1 MLGRTGSFLRY
12 SANFA
17 VVMFLFAG
25 PQAGNA
31 RLRDRTR
38 ARGRRPLQLREAKM
52 RVGGTAGAAASA
64 APVFGYRVV
73 ATYPHSTDSYTE
85 GFFYLDGIFYESI
98 GIKGRS
104 AVMAIAPE
112 TGRTLLR
119 HDLPPEY
126 FGEGI
131 VGWGSNV
138 CQWTWKSH
146 VGFVYDRFTLRVV
159 KQFRY
164 SGEGWG
170 MTRTVKELIT
180 SDGTATLRFRDPETF
195 RETRHI
201 VVRDGNKVIDQLNE
215 LEFIKG
221 EIYANVWHSDRIARI
236 SPRDG
241 SVIAWIDLT
250 GLLPD
255 EQRKDAESVLNGIA
269 YDAEHD
275 RIFVTGK
282 RWPTVFEIEV
292 VRRSKKTI
300 IAEPEKRRR

>member
-1 MLGRTGSFLRY
+1 VKFTFAICFLSFIC
-12 SANFA
+12 ANY
-17 VVMFLFAG
+17 
-25 PQAGNA
+25 
-31 RLRDRTR
+31 
-38 ARGRRPLQLREAKM
+38 
-52 RVGGTAGAAASA
+52 AGAA
-64 APVFGYRVV
+64 PVYGYRVV

-85 GFFYLDGIFYESI
+85 GFFYVDGIFYESI

-112 TGRTLLR
+112 TGRTLQR
-119 HDLPPEY
+119 HDLPAEY

-131 VGWGSNV
+131 VDWGANV
-138 CQWTWKSH
+138 YQWTWKSH
-146 VGFVYDRFTLRVV
+146 VGFMYDRFTLRVV
-159 KQFRY
+159 KQFTY
-164 SGEGWG
+164 TGEGWG
-170 MTRTVKELIT
+170 MTRTAKELIT

-201 VVRDGNKVIDQLNE
+201 VVKDGNKVIDQLNE

-241 SVIAWIDLT
+241 HVIAWIDLT

-255 EQRKDAESVLNGIA
+255 EQRMDAESVLNGIA
-269 YDAEHD
+269 YEAEHD

-282 RWPTVFEIEV
+282 SWPAVFEIEV
-292 VRRSKKTI
+292 VRGSKKTI